1 MLFVV
6 VVVVQ
11 PEDPL
16 VRAARGDA
24 RLLLEEAALHV
35 KGRLGGTV
43 PGQAGRGRGLLQR
56 APRPRLQGAR
66 RGHRGAALAP
76 ATGLFA
82 VIALD
87 HPRLV
92 ALAPLHLLQASVL
105 RGLLISGPPTLRQT
119 DFVFQRQRSSD
130 RQEREG
136 HQDAEDGRRLHVR
149 SPVRGLATAGISPL
163 PPVLVPALGLPSPA
177 RWIAQTQIAKFL
189 DRTVTN
195 GKSADPVH
203 VGDATSSERERDDR
217 RAGIASDR
225 RRPSARR

>member
-1 MLFVV
+1 M
-6 VVVVQ
+6 Q

-35 KGRLGGTV
+35 KGRFGWTV

-105 RGLLISGPPTLRQT
+105 RGLLISGPPTLRQS
-119 DFVFQRQRSSD
+119 DFVFQRQRSRD

-163 PPVLVPALGLPSPA
+163 PPVLVPALGLPSTKSNKK
-177 RWIAQTQIAKFL
+177 RNSW
-189 DRTVTN
+189 TVTYKIRRS
-195 GKSADPVH
+195 GS
-203 VGDATSSERERDDR
+203 TSETPSSWERERE
-217 RAGIASDR
+217 
-225 RRPSARR
+225 RRPTSGNCL

>member
-24 RLLLEEAALHV
+24 GLLLEEAALHV

-43 PGQAGRGRGLLQR
+43 PGQTGRGRGLLQR
-56 APRPRLQGAR
+56 APRPRLQ
-66 RGHRGAALAP
+66 GHRGAALAP

-105 RGLLISGPPTLRQT
+105 RGLLISGPPTLRQI

-163 PPVLVPALGLPSPA
+163 PPVQGLPSPA
-177 RWIAQTQIAKFL
+177 RSIFSQNKKFL
-189 DRTVTN
+189 DR
-195 GKSADPVH
+195 S
-203 VGDATSSERERDDR
+203 
-217 RAGIASDR
+217 
-225 RRPSARR
+225 